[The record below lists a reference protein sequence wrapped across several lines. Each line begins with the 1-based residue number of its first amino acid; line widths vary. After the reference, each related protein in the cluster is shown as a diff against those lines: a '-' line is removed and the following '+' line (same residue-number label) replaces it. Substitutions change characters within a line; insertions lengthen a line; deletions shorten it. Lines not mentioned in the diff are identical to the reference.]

1 MRGFLPSARLLQ
13 AKRAYVLLVLA
24 LFVSRALIP
33 AGWMPDFAVGSG
45 SPIVICTAS
54 GLATLYVDEDG
65 KPIKHEQ
72 TRGEPCLLGSLTP
85 VTTPVAAIAIDAPH
99 LSGHADLPYFQD
111 VRVPHHLRFTTG
123 PARAP
128 PSFV

>member
-1 MRGFLPSARLLQ
+1 MRGFLSNARLLQ

-33 AGWMPDFAVGSG
+33 AGWMPDFAVGTG

-54 GLATLYVDEDG
+54 GLTTLYVDENG
-65 KPIKHEQ
+65 KPIRHEQ
-72 TRGEPCLLGSLTP
+72 SRGEPCLLGSLTP
-85 VTTPVAAIAIDAPH
+85 ATAPVAAIAINAPRF
-99 LSGHADLPYFQD
+99 SGHADLPYFQD
-111 VRVPHHLRFTTG
+111 VRIPHLLRFTTG